1 MKAREDEVTL
11 RERRIAVQEK
21 LKEKN
26 VPTELA
32 DFLIDLDE
40 NKTDEKLYHIKTNKD
55 NDFA

>member
-40 NKTDEKLYHIKTNKD
+40 NKTDEKLYHIKN
-55 NDFA
+55 

>member
-40 NKTDEKLYHIKTNKD
+40 NKTDEKLYHRVCRKNCV
-55 NDFA
+55 N